1 MTENV
6 LSELGLKT
14 MGAVLRQ
21 RDEVL
26 VAFSSSKQGRFL
38 VRVSLGID
46 SREGIVEGEGEA
58 EGEREGDDSN
68 EPELQ
73 KRIGEE

>member
-1 MTENV
+1 M

-14 MGAVLRQ
+14 MGAVRRR

-26 VAFSSSKQGRFL
+26 VAFTPKQGRFL

-46 SREGIVEGEGEA
+46 SREGGGGGEPEGEGEG
-58 EGEREGDDSN
+58 EGGDQN
-68 EPELQ
+68 QAELQ
-73 KRIGEE
+73 KSIGKLYGRE